1 MEFRDFLEA
10 MPGQKATTAG
20 KSWGYPRPYRSGPRL
35 AGEPATIFG
44 KKIPGGLPPWANPF
58 KHAASGL
65 FSALQSDLLGVIH
78 PQGTPMMPDLDW
90 GLGKLMSLDQDQRGL
105 DFQITI
111 TKEEFQQ
118 SGEKNVYLAAAKKAQ
133 REVTAGLQKLKIE
146 ISSKKKTVGQEEDEE
161 LQQLNSLYQQLL
173 NLDWK
178 NQEADITKQTENAYE
193 LVVNVPFK
201 NTGI

>member
-1 MEFRDFLEA
+1 
-10 MPGQKATTAG
+10 
-20 KSWGYPRPYRSGPRL
+20 
-35 AGEPATIFG
+35 
-44 KKIPGGLPPWANPF
+44 
-58 KHAASGL
+58 
-65 FSALQSDLLGVIH
+65 
-78 PQGTPMMPDLDW
+78 
-90 GLGKLMSLDQDQRGL
+90 
-105 DFQITI
+105 
-111 TKEEFQQ
+111 
-118 SGEKNVYLAAAKKAQ
+118 
-133 REVTAGLQKLKIE
+133 LKIE